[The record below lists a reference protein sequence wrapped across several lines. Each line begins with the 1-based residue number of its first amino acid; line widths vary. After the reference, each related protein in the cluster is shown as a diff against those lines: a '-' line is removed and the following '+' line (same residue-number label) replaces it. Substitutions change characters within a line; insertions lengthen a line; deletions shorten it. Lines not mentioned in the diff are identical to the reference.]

1 MARVRVLES
10 DHTSLYFVDHEGVV
24 AFYTENVHHYHIYTR
39 TSRPSHRDGQT
50 TTPVSMLK
58 PFLLFGIAIVDDKEK
73 VCE

>member
-1 MARVRVLES
+1 MC
-10 DHTSLYFVDHEGVV
+10 TTTM
-24 AFYTENVHHYHIYTR
+24 YTQE
-39 TSRPSHRDGQT
+39 PPGHRDGQT